1 MKNILGHIEFFLKH
15 SQKVNSI
22 IVVGNKNFFAVAI
35 IYYVLKLIREET
47 SLPSVQLVVIIF
59 LKYIYLISVDVIIK
73 GW

>member
-1 MKNILGHIEFFLKH
+1 M
-15 SQKVNSI
+15 
-22 IVVGNKNFFAVAI
+22 
-35 IYYVLKLIREET
+35 REET